1 MTEKKIG
8 FIGQGWIGRN
18 YADNFESRGFE
29 VVRYSK
35 DKEYVGNKDNLNSC
49 RIIFVAVPT
58 PTIDA
63 KFDGSILKDAI
74 SVTKPG
80 DTVIIK
86 STLIPEFTRELL
98 NIYPDRFILISPEFL
113 SESTARY
120 DTDNPSRNII
130 GVPDINNAEWMEKA
144 KEVMEILPKANVHMF
159 CTYEEASLIKYA
171 GNCFLYVKNMF
182 FNMLYDLVNAYECN
196 WEEVRQGVI
205 NDPRIGDA
213 YTNIFHKEG
222 RGAGGHCLPKDF
234 VAFRKMY
241 FKHVGTDDIDGC
253 NILIQNENK
262 NKKLLKKSKKDINI
276 LNEVYGKGSE

>member
-1 MTEKKIG
+1 MIKEKIG
-8 FIGQGWIGRN
+8 FLGQGWIGKN
-18 YADNFESRGFE
+18 YADNFESRGYE

-35 DKEYVGNKDNLNSC
+35 DKEYVGNKDNLSDC

-63 KFDGSILKDAI
+63 NFDGSILKDAI
-74 SVTKPG
+74 GASKAG
-80 DTVIIK
+80 DTVVIK
-86 STLIPEFTRELL
+86 STLIPEFTRELQTA
-98 NIYPDRFILISPEFL
+98 YPDRFILISPEFL

-130 GVPDINNAEWMEKA
+130 GISDIENKDLISKA
-144 KEVMEILPKANVHMF
+144 KDVLGILPEANIDMV

-182 FNMLYDLVNAYECN
+182 FNMLYDLVNAYGCS
-196 WEEVRQGVI
+196 WEDVRHGVI
-205 NDPRIGDA
+205 NDPRIGEA
-213 YTNIFHKEG
+213 YTDIFHKEG

-241 FKHVGTDDIDGC
+241 FKHVGTDDVDGC
-253 NILIQNENK
+253 NILVQNENK
-262 NKKLLKKSKKDINI
+262 NKKLLKKSKKDLDI
-276 LNEVYGKGSE
+276 LSEVYGKG